1 MREENFANWPGTL
14 DEETTVVS
22 ETEDLTAAG
31 GEQASLP

>member
-14 DEETTVVS
+14 DEETTVAS

-31 GEQASLP
+31 DEQALP